1 MKYSFVFKGKTYEL
15 PNYNVEM
22 VRKLEELDER
32 GANASASEQLQL
44 LYNYVN
50 ETLGEEVTNTILG
63 DFDNADP
70 NEVNMIYMDIV
81 NAYHRPLEE
90 RELKEREAQ
99 VKDNFKAVQS
109 DKIIDLMSALSN
121 ASNMVNK

>member
-99 VKDNFKAVQS
+99 VKENFKAVQS
-109 DKIIDLMSALSN
+109 DKVIDLLN
-121 ASNMVNK
+121 AIGQLPNKVN